1 MPAAADDLIKALNLQ
16 PHPEGG
22 FYRETYR
29 AGETIPN
36 AGLPARFH
44 GPRHHATAI
53 YYLLRAG
60 ERSKLHR
67 IKSDEVWHFYE
78 GDPLTIVAIS
88 GEGQLSE
95 TTLGRNFARGEVPQH
110 VVPAGYW
117 FGALPAK
124 GSAFALA
131 GCTVAPGFDFTDF
144 ELADRRQLLR
154 EFPQHKAWIE
164 RLTD

>member
-1 MPAAADDLIKALNLQ
+1 MPEGIDKLVTRLNLA

-44 GPRHHATAI
+44 GPRSLATAI

-78 GDPLTIVAIS
+78 GDALTIIAIS
-88 GEGQLSE
+88 ADGQLIE
-95 TTLGRNFARGEVPQH
+95 TTLGREFSRGQVPQH

-124 GSAFALA
+124 VSAFTLA
-131 GCTVAPGFDFTDF
+131 GCTVAPGFDFADF
-144 ELADRRQLLR
+144 ELADRGKLLSA
-154 EFPQHKAWIE
+154 FPQHKAWIE

>member
-1 MPAAADDLIKALNLQ
+1 MPAATDLIAALGLQ

-29 AGETIPN
+29 AGEVIPN

-44 GPRHHATAI
+44 GPRSHATAI

-60 ERSKLHR
+60 DRSKLHR

-78 GDPLTIVAIS
+78 GDALTIIAIS
-88 GEGQLSE
+88 PNGQLIE
-95 TTLGRNFARGEVPQH
+95 TTLGRDFLAGQVPQH

-117 FGALPAK
+117 FGCLPARNT
-124 GSAFALA
+124 AFTLA
-131 GCTVAPGFDFTDF
+131 GCTVAPGFDFADF
-144 ELADRRQLLR
+144 ELADRTTLLAA
-154 EFPQHKAWIE
+154 FPQHKIWIE

>member
-1 MPAAADDLIKALNLQ
+1 MPAATDALIAALGLAA
-16 PHPEGG
+16 HPEGG

-29 AGETIPN
+29 APEAIPN

-44 GPRHHATAI
+44 GERAHATAI

-67 IKSDEVWHFYE
+67 IKSDEVWHFYD

-88 GEGQLSE
+88 SQGQLIE
-95 TTLGRNFARGEVPQH
+95 TTLGRDFTTGHVPQH

-117 FGALPAK
+117 FGALPSR
-124 GSAFALA
+124 GSAFTLA
-131 GCTVAPGFDFTDF
+131 GCTVAPGFDFADF
-144 ELADRRQLLR
+144 ELATRAGLLADY
-154 EFPQHKAWIE
+154 PQHRAWIE